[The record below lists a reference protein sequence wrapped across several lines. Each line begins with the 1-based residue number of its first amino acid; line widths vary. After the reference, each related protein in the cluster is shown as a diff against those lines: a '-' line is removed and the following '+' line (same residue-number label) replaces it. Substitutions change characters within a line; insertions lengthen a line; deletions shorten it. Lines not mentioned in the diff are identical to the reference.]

1 MQDYSLNSIVFN
13 SIDEYGASQRSP
25 FETITSNPDEY
36 VQLSNIV
43 KSHFPKW
50 TEDEVRDFL
59 EKLKQEGCG
68 YVAMINSL
76 FDEFTDNRSDFKKAF
91 GFDMFSSDGTL
102 NFNQVL
108 VDLYCTMDNH
118 IGGRFLFFTW
128 DTLVENEDR
137 IWSDDDKNGKF
148 EWKDK
153 PFGNNE
159 VQMKYRW
166 ETYCRRHGIDVKI
179 DINQVI
185 SPKNYEKFARKGTVI
200 ILCSKFTIY
209 NEEQKPTEVKN
220 GHFMTIT
227 GVTND
232 NKYIVSSWGKR
243 YTLDPKDIKGFKY
256 YQVIRYKKYEK
267 TADHFL

>member
-1 MQDYSLNSIVFN
+1 MTKHTLNKTVYN

-25 FETITSNPDEY
+25 FETTTSNPEEY
-36 VQLSNIV
+36 AQLSNIV
-43 KSHFPKW
+43 KSHFPEW
-50 TEDEVRDFL
+50 NENQIREFI

-76 FDEFTDNRSDFKKAF
+76 FDEFTNNHSAFQQAF
-91 GFDMFSSDGTL
+91 GFDMYALDGTL

-128 DTLVENEDR
+128 DTVVENEDR
-137 IWSDDDKNGKF
+137 VWVDDDKDGKF

-166 ETYCRRHGIDVKI
+166 ETYCKRHGIDVKVE
-179 DINQVI
+179 INQMI
-185 SPKNYEKFARKGTVI
+185 TPKNYMKYAKKGSVC

-209 NEEQKPTEVKN
+209 NQDGKSTEVKN

-227 GVTND
+227 GVTED
-232 NKYIVSSWGKR
+232 MKYIVSSWGKR
-243 YTLDPKDIKGFKY
+243 YTLDPKDIQGFKY
-256 YQVIRYKKYEK
+256 YQVIRYKK
-267 TADHFL
+267 

>member
-1 MQDYSLNSIVFN
+1 MQEKAHPLNSIVYN
-13 SIDEYGASQRSP
+13 ILDEYGASQRSP
-25 FETITSNPDEY
+25 FETMTSNPTEY
-36 VQLSNIV
+36 AQLCNIV
-43 KSHFPKW
+43 KSHFPDW
-50 TEDEVRDFL
+50 APDVIQDFI
-59 EKLKQEGCG
+59 EKLKKEGCG

-76 FDEFTDNRSDFKKAF
+76 FNEFTDDRKGFQKAF
-91 GFDMFSSDGTL
+91 GFDMYSSDGTL

-128 DTLVENEDR
+128 DTVVKHEDQV
-137 IWSDDDKNGKF
+137 WCDEDKDGTF

-166 ETYCRRHGIDVKI
+166 ETYCKRHGIDAKI
-179 DINQVI
+179 DINQLI
-185 SPKNYEKFARKGTVI
+185 TPKNYEKYAKKGSVC
-200 ILCSKFTIY
+200 ILCSKFTLY
-209 NEEQKPTEVKN
+209 NEEHKPTEVKN

-227 GVTND
+227 GVTKN

-243 YTLDPKDIKGFKY
+243 YTLDPKDIKGFTY
-256 YQVIRYKKYEK
+256 YQVIRYKK
-267 TADHFL
+267 